1 MKEKATSPAPERRFR
16 GLAAAPGIA
25 FGKVHK
31 LEVDTLENSPP
42 EKETVTAEQ
51 VATEQSRFTAA
62 LDRTRDELL
71 SLQTRLAGE
80 LKSSK
85 DAAIFDAHLMIVDD
99 RMVYDEVI
107 QMIADQ
113 LICAEYSFYTV
124 IERYASA
131 IAAMPDAY
139 IQERAVDIRDVGF
152 RVLRNMGKDDRAVN
166 STEQLSSGHI
176 IFADDLTPS
185 DTASLDRAT
194 VLGFATATGSKTSH
208 TAVLARSM
216 QLPALVG
223 LGHEAIEAIHNGDE
237 VIIDGYTGVCITNP
251 DPATIEMMSRKQ
263 EEMGRFFNAL
273 AQESKLRPETL
284 DGFLVQ
290 LSSNIETVEEIEDV
304 KKFGSCGVGLF
315 RSEFL
320 YLTRETPPTEDEE
333 FEIYRTLLAEL
344 GDDPLIVRT
353 LDVGGDKLDSELRRY
368 SEDNPFLGLR
378 GIRLSLH
385 ERRDIL
391 RNQLRALLRAGV
403 YGNLR
408 VMLPMITCIEE
419 IEEVQAMIEELKNE
433 LKLERKR
440 YAEHLELGAM
450 IETPAAALQ
459 VEQLANRV
467 DFFSIGTND
476 LIQYTMAID
485 RGNERVAYLYQ
496 PSHPVILGLVHR
508 CAMAA
513 RRHNIYVSVCG
524 QAAADPRLAL
534 LFAGLGVHELS
545 MVPASLGPVRR
556 VLRQVTMHEA
566 EQAGLAALACATS
579 DEALQIASRVLEKA
593 APEVLCILDDAEKQ
607 Q

>member
-1 MKEKATSPAPERRFR
+1 MKEKTTAPAAERKFR

-25 FGKVHK
+25 FGQVRK
-31 LEVDTLENSPP
+31 LEVDTLENSQP
-42 EKETVTAEQ
+42 ENTSIAADQVAAEQ
-51 VATEQSRFTAA
+51 ARFTTA
-62 LDRTRDELL
+62 LDRTREELL

-107 QMIADQ
+107 MMISDR
-113 LICAEYSFYTV
+113 LKSAEYSFYTV
-124 IERYASA
+124 IERYAAA
-131 IAAMPDAY
+131 IAAMPDPY

-152 RVLRNMGKDDRAVN
+152 RVLRNMSRSTPVAAV
-166 STEQLSSGHI
+166 EHEGEGHI
-176 IFADDLTPS
+176 ILAEDLTPS

-223 LGHEAIEAIHNGDE
+223 LGHDALNAIHNGDE
-237 VIIDGYTGVCITNP
+237 IILDGYTGVCIINP
-251 DPATIEMMSRKQ
+251 DPATTALMRRKQ

-290 LSSNIETVEEIEDV
+290 LSSNIETVEEVEEV

-333 FEIYRTLLAEL
+333 FDIYRTLLSEL

-353 LDVGGDKLDSELRRY
+353 LDIGGDKLDSELRRY

-391 RNQLRALLRAGV
+391 RSQLRALLRAGV

-440 YAEHLELGAM
+440 YVEHLELGAM

-459 VEQLANRV
+459 VDQLAHRV

-496 PSHPVILGLVHR
+496 PSHPVILSLVHS

-556 VLRQVTMHEA
+556 VLRQVTMYEA
-566 EQAGLAALACATS
+566 EQAGQAALACATS
-579 DEALQIASRVLEKA
+579 AEALAIATRVLEKA
-593 APEVLCILDDAEKQ
+593 APEVLCMFEDAEKQ
-607 Q
+607 S